1 MREGCR
7 TLGTGFQPVS
17 VEPTGKMPVALAQLV
32 MRRSSG
38 PVTQSAGARDGAR
51 VGKPVP

>member
-7 TLGTGFQPVS
+7 SRGTGFQPVS
-17 VEPTGKMPVALAQLV
+17 GEPTGKMPVALAQLV

-38 PVTQSAGARDGAR
+38 PVSQSAGPRGLAR